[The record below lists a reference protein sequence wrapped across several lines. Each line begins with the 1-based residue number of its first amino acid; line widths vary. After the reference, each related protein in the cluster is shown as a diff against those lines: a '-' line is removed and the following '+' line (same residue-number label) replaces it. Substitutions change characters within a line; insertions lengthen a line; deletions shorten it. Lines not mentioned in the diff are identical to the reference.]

1 MYLLMAIIDE
11 TSGLKRLGTW
21 ALYVY
26 ICVGLGTKHR
36 NGNLG
41 IGIVYFGAHTTI
53 KEIYSFDYRKV
64 IKIKDL
70 WN

>member
-1 MYLLMAIIDE
+1 MRQVDWKGFGAWD
-11 TSGLKRLGTW
+11 
-21 ALYVY
+21 LYVD
-26 ICVGLGTKHR
+26 ICVVFGTKHM

-53 KEIYSFDYRKV
+53 KEIYIFYYRKV